1 MRIETL
7 ISCMHKKDASIATT
21 SNVRN
26 DAVIIN
32 QCDREET
39 VETVLTDSTGGTHH
53 VKLVSTQER
62 GLSRSRNMAIAHAT
76 ADICLIADDDE
87 VFENDAAESIIKAYE
102 SHPEADL
109 ITFDIKGRHS
119 TKTGLTHKAGRIGY
133 LGALHISS
141 VQITFRRKRI
151 VEKGI
156 RFDPEMGSGTGHG
169 CGEETKFLF
178 DCLKKKLTIVHV
190 PIPIASLTAT
200 TDSQWFQGWTP
211 RFFVERGWATAR
223 YLGKP
228 IATVYACYY
237 AIVKR
242 NKFKADIS
250 VGKALANM
258 MKGIYKKNI

>member
-7 ISCMHKKDASIATT
+7 ISCMHKKDASIATA
-21 SNVRN
+21 SNVRS

-32 QCDREET
+32 QCDRDET
-39 VETVLTDSTGGTHH
+39 VESVLTDRAGGTHH
-53 VKLVSTQER
+53 VRLVSTQER
-62 GLSRSRNMAIAHAT
+62 GLSRSRNMAIDNAT

-87 VFENDAAESIIKAYE
+87 VFEDNAAASIIQAYE

-109 ITFDIKGRHS
+109 ITFDINGGHS
-119 TKTGLTHKAGRIGY
+119 TKTALTHKAGRIGY

-156 RFDPEMGSGTGHG
+156 RFDPEMGSGSGHG

-228 IATVYACYY
+228 LATIYACYY
-237 AIVKR
+237 AIKKR

-250 VGKALANM
+250 AGKALVNM
-258 MKGIYKKNI
+258 LKGIYKKNI

>member
-1 MRIETL
+1 MTIQTLVSAVKQDTEALPRKMGLET
-7 ISCMHKKDASIATT
+7 
-21 SNVRN
+21 

-39 VETVLTDSTGGTHH
+39 VETVMTDSTGGTHH
-53 VKLVSTQER
+53 VKLVSTPER

-151 VEKGI
+151 EEKGI

-190 PIPIASLTAT
+190 PIPIASLTVT